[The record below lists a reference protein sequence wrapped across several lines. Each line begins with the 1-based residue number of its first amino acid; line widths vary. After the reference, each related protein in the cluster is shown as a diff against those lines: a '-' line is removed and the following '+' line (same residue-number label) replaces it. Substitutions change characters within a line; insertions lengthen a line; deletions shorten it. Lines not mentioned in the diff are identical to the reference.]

1 MKPSSARIQT
11 VYVTLT
17 LLTTLAASMIW
28 GVNTLFLLD
37 AGLSVTAAFAA
48 NAFFTLGQ
56 VIFEIP
62 TGVVADTAGRRTS
75 FLLGTLTLAIST
87 LLYLAAWAT
96 HAPFWAWIISSI
108 LIGLGFTFFSGATDA
123 WMVDAMRA
131 TGYDGPLDPI
141 FAKAQIA
148 GGIAMLTGSLA
159 GGVLA
164 QATNLGAPY
173 IARAG
178 LLLVTFGVAWIY
190 MRDLG
195 FKPVPHERVTR
206 QVRNILKTSFDR
218 GLRFPPIRWV
228 MLAGPF
234 GAGVGI
240 YAFYATQPYLLQL
253 YHNHTAYS
261 IAGLTAAIVAGAQIA
276 GGFLVPHIGRVFHRR
291 TTVLITGVIT
301 TAVILIAA
309 GLLQH
314 FWLVVGLLVLWGLIF
329 AAVTPVRQSYLNG
342 LIPSEQRATVLSFDN
357 LLASAGGVLIQPGLG
372 KVADVWSYA
381 ASYIVA
387 GVITLFALP
396 FLWLARGTKATS
408 DPIK

>member
-1 MKPSSARIQT
+1 
-11 VYVTLT
+11 
-17 LLTTLAASMIW
+17 
-28 GVNTLFLLD
+28 
-37 AGLSVTAAFAA
+37 
-48 NAFFTLGQ
+48 
-56 VIFEIP
+56 
-62 TGVVADTAGRRTS
+62 
-75 FLLGTLTLAIST
+75 
-87 LLYLAAWAT
+87 
-96 HAPFWAWIISSI
+96 
-108 LIGLGFTFFSGATDA
+108 
-123 WMVDAMRA
+123 
-131 TGYDGPLDPI
+131 
-141 FAKAQIA
+141 
-148 GGIAMLTGSLA
+148 
-159 GGVLA
+159 
-164 QATNLGAPY
+164 
-173 IARAG
+173 
-178 LLLVTFGVAWIY
+178 